1 MQNEDKIIELL
12 AESLKGQDRIVTELK
27 GTNQRL
33 DQTVERLDQTVERLD
48 QTVERLDQTVERLDQ
63 TVERLDQTVERL
75 DRLETRVDKID
86 RQLVKLNVQTA
97 ENTRAILRLG
107 DKVGEIA
114 DLHNRV
120 ARLER
125 TVYK

>member
-1 MQNEDKIIELL
+1 MKNEDKIIELL
-12 AESLKGQDRIVTELK
+12 AESLKGQDRIVAELK

-63 TVERLDQTVERL
+63 TVERLDQTIVRL
-75 DRLETRVDKID
+75 DKLETRVDKVEG
-86 RQLVKLNVQTA
+86 QLVKLNIQTA
-97 ENTRAILRLG
+97 ENTRAIFKLAEN
-107 DKVGEIA
+107 VENIA
-114 DLHNRV
+114 DLHDRV
-120 ARLER
+120 TKLEK